1 MLGGIGSYLYR
12 RSHLT
17 IGGENIVLNQMEGK
31 EYKVEIPR
39 TTLAVKTYKE
49 ATDIMETLFGLGVR
63 DVNIVAFR
71 PNPDGSCC

>member
-1 MLGGIGSYLYR
+1 MASEVTYIGVAIFL
-12 RSHLT
+12 L
-17 IGGENIVLNQMEGK
+17 EVNNINQMEGK